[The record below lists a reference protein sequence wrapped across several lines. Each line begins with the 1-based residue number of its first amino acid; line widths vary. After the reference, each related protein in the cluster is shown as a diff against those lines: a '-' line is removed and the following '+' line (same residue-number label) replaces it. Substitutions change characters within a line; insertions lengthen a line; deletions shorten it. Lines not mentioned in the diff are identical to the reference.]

1 MLPKINHPTREV
13 EIPSTKEKIRIRPM
27 LVREEKILLTAKEG
41 KADNEIY
48 IAIRDVIRN
57 CVIGEQHS
65 AVLNKLTTFDV
76 EYLFLKVRAASVGN
90 SVELLYTD
98 SDDVV
103 KEATEEGMVS
113 KPAEYKEHKFTVD
126 LDKVTVKYPE
136 KVNDRVEMGT
146 DKFVTLKY
154 PPAST
159 YESAAFSNDET
170 KAEDL
175 FDEFIMGALD
185 KYWEGDKAVSFQ
197 DHTPA
202 DIKEF
207 LNNLDIK
214 TYSKIKEF
222 VSNLPTL
229 YYEIKYKNTKGE
241 EKTIK
246 LTSLFDF
253 FMF

>member
-1 MLPKINHPTREV
+1 MLPKINHPTHEV
-13 EIPSTKEKIRIRPM
+13 EIPSTKEKIRVRPM

-48 IAIRDVIRN
+48 IAIRNVVRN
-57 CVIGEQHS
+57 CVIGEHT
-65 AVLNKLTTFDV
+65 ALLNKLTTFDV

-98 SDDVV
+98 SDDGVV
-103 KEATEEGMVS
+103 NADTGHTVGM
-113 KPAEYKEHKFTVD
+113 EHKFTVD

-136 KVNDRVEMGT
+136 KISDKVSLGG

-154 PPAST
+154 PPATT
-159 YESAAFSNDET
+159 YESEAFSSDES

-175 FDEFIMGALD
+175 FDEFIIGALD
-185 KYWEGDKAVSFQ
+185 KYWEKDVAVSFK
-197 DHTPA
+197 DHTPK

-222 VSNLPTL
+222 VANLPTL
-229 YYEIKYKNTKGE
+229 YYEVKYKNSKGE
-241 EKTIK
+241 DKSLK
-246 LTSLFDF
+246 LTSLLDF